1 LYLTTMKNS
10 LLLIFLMAVISGAN
24 AQSTNN
30 AISIVPDHGNISSLR
45 TLLAKFHGK
54 PLFVDMWASWCEP
67 CKEEFKYGK
76 ALYAE
81 LKKRNIQLLYISI
94 DKDTSDVAWR
104 KDIEIFSLAGSH
116 VKANKALRDELTTL
130 IWGGIDAF
138 SIPNYSLFDGNG
150 NVVIKS
156 ALKPDTGTGLIKQL
170 DNALAK
176 TNKATTN

>member
-1 LYLTTMKNS
+1 MKIS
-10 LLLIFLMAVISGAN
+10 LLFIFLTAVISGVN
-24 AQSTNN
+24 AQSSNN
-30 AISIVPDHGNISSLR
+30 AISIVPDHDKVSSIK
-45 TLLAKFHGK
+45 TLLAKFAGK
-54 PLFVDMWASWCEP
+54 PVFVDMWASWCEP
-67 CKEEFKYGK
+67 CKEEFKYSK

-81 LKKRNIQLLYISI
+81 FKKRNIQLLYISI

-104 KDIEIFSLAGSH
+104 KDIEIFGLTGSH

-138 SIPNYSLFDGNG
+138 SIPNYVLFDANG
-150 NVVIKS
+150 DVVIKS